1 MRQVCSFFQAA
12 FKGNADRVMGPENP
26 RTFQEMVTFFN
37 SMDWAGLESSF
48 SKGDAKRKALKRTHS
63 DSLSKVSKKE
73 SCAGLLTQAFG
84 AACLVVKHVRKIAGS

>member
-12 FKGNADRVMGPENP
+12 FKGNADRVLGPENP

-48 SKGDAKRKALKRTHS
+48 SKGDVKRKAL
-63 DSLSKVSKKE
+63 
-73 SCAGLLTQAFG
+73 
-84 AACLVVKHVRKIAGS
+84 